1 MTQKEIL
8 RRAFVRGAELTSRQ
22 IRARFGIASPTK
34 VVSTIRMEDGLAI
47 KSRKNVDSKGRVT
60 HKFYVGTPSRDI
72 VAAGYRARA
81 LGIV

>member
-22 IRARFGIASPTK
+22 ISARFGIASPTK

-60 HKFYVGTPSRDI
+60 YKFYVGTPSREI

-81 LGIV
+81 LGLV